1 MVGAAQLQG
10 ISQPVYRHSVSNDP
24 NQLQNLTSNLL
35 ASNQPDAKKSQKTK
49 ETDKAGKQKKPKSKK
64 TKTLQSSQ

>member
-10 ISQPVYRHSVSNDP
+10 ISQPAYRHSVSSDP

-35 ASNQPDAKKSQKTK
+35 ASNQPDAKKSQKNK
-49 ETDKAGKQKKPKSKK
+49 DTDKAGKQKKPKSKK
-64 TKTLQSSQ
+64 SKNLQSS